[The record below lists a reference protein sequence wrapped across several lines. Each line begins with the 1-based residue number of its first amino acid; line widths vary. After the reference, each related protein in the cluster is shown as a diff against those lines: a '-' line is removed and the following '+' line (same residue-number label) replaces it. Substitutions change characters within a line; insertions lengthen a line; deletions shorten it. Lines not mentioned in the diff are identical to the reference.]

1 MTEKLTKWRRRKKRQ
16 KEKQMKKKT
25 QRSKKIRDALQK
37 FTIIYQ
43 NIKGLKSKVDSVQ
56 ELVDDCHPHLMCLV
70 ETHMQ
75 EEEELTIPCH
85 ETIYWNDKISNKG
98 GKMIAVKD
106 TMKTIMQIKQDRE
119 EGQTLQILLSN

>member
-1 MTEKLTKWRRRKKRQ
+1 
-16 KEKQMKKKT
+16 MKKKT

-75 EEEELTIPCH
+75 EEEELKYHAMRPYI
-85 ETIYWNDKISNKG
+85 G
-98 GKMIAVKD
+98 MIRY
-106 TMKTIMQIKQDRE
+106 QIKE
-119 EGQTLQILLSN
+119 EK